1 MAPFNLW
8 GGIVAWNND
17 CRFVGNVTHDPYF
30 RRVGRSQTP
39 FLRLYLAVDDA
50 KDPTSFL
57 RIVAY
62 GDVALLTY
70 PHLQIGSK
78 VLVHTRY
85 RQRERR
91 DKRETVHEFVAHH
104 IALIDSID
112 WEPGESAR
120 KGERAA
126 RRT

>member
-1 MAPFNLW
+1 
-8 GGIVAWNND
+8 VAWNND
-17 CRFVGNVTHDPYF
+17 CRFIGNVTHDPYF

-57 RIVAY
+57 RVVAY

-70 PHLQIGSK
+70 PYLQIGSK
-78 VLVHTRY
+78 VLVHARY

-104 IALIDSID
+104 IIFIDKID
-112 WEPGESAR
+112 WERG
-120 KGERAA
+120 KAA
-126 RRT
+126 REGEIASYDRLDRL